1 MLKKIIWVVFFIPVA
16 IVLILLSI
24 ANRNVVT
31 LALNPFE
38 PTDQLLSVS
47 APFFMF
53 ILIALMVGMVFGSV
67 VTWFKQGKY
76 RSQARKISAESEKW
90 HTEADRQKSKA
101 DDLAKQLTS
110 PV

>member
-16 IVLILLSI
+16 IILILLSI
-24 ANRNVVT
+24 ANRDVVT

-38 PTDQLLSVS
+38 PSDTLLSVS

-53 ILIALMVGMVFGSV
+53 ILIALMVGMVLGSV
-67 VTWFKQGKY
+67 MTWFKQGKH
-76 RSQARKISAESEKW
+76 RSRARQNSAESEKW

-101 DDLAKQLTS
+101 DDLAKQLIS